1 MQASY
6 RLQREVS
13 QLVDLGA
20 VGLVLLVTER
30 FQPVDSQLVELI
42 EVVLPLIAADQIG
55 VQVRIGDVTAYS
67 RGT

>member
-30 FQPVDSQLVELI
+30 FQPVDSQLVELV
-42 EVVLPLIAADQIG
+42 EVVPPLVTAAQLGI
-55 VQVRIGDVTAYS
+55 QVRIGDVTAYS

>member
-13 QLVDLGA
+13 QLVDFGA

-30 FQPVDSQLVELI
+30 FQPVDSQLVQLI

-55 VQVRIGDVTAYS
+55 VQVRIGDGTAYS
-67 RGT
+67 MGT